1 MTERKANNE
10 MRERT
15 YVRYP
20 WWSYVKGLLM
30 QYGWALA
37 GKPHILTDDQ
47 MDAICRA
54 IDAAMELP
62 NGEQI
67 MRVASLVLI
76 KKTHTIAGA
85 AMTIPVCEDT
95 AKLWHRNFIRAV
107 ARELGLSETAEV
119 RRGGAIL
126 PTSAENL

>member
-1 MTERKANNE
+1 MSNHNDELQH
-10 MRERT
+10 T

-20 WWSYVKGLLM
+20 WWGYVKGILK

-37 GKPHILTDDQ
+37 NLPHILTDTQ

-62 NGEQI
+62 NGAQI

>member
-1 MTERKANNE
+1 MTEREVNNK

-30 QYGWALA
+30 QYGWALS

-54 IDAAMELP
+54 IDAAM
-62 NGEQI
+62 G
-67 MRVASLVLI
+67 V
-76 KKTHTIAGA
+76 
-85 AMTIPVCEDT
+85 
-95 AKLWHRNFIRAV
+95 
-107 ARELGLSETAEV
+107 
-119 RRGGAIL
+119 
-126 PTSAENL
+126 